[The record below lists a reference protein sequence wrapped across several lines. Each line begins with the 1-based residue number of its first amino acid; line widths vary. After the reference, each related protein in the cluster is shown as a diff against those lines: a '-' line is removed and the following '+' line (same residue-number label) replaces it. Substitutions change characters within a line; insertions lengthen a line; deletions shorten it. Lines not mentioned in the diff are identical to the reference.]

1 MARHLLFWERQTLC
15 LWRWQQGTLT
25 ALARHP
31 ASEAGLAALGD
42 WLAAHPGLELQLLV
56 NLAEE
61 EFRLETLPCLWG
73 RERQAV
79 LERKRAQHF
88 FDTPYTLTCTL
99 GRHAAQREEER
110 LLFTA
115 LPRLPLL
122 EKLLNTLERT
132 RSARLDGLY
141 SIPLMT
147 GSLCRALRLPLERC
161 LVFSTHADGL
171 RESFIM
177 NGQAV
182 FSRLVP
188 LSDKAREDLRGHVL
202 EEAQTLRRHLA
213 HQRLI
218 EADDVLSVCVL
229 MDTRDLTGM
238 SDVEAEAKGLR
249 FMPVDLNVA
258 ATRLGC
264 KVKRQEEGA
273 DVLFLHLLA
282 SDPPK
287 LQFAPARLRDTHW
300 IARARQGLV
309 AAGIVILCAGLL
321 WGGIAWNT
329 ARQLQADSE
338 DMQAESARQQTA
350 LEEARKTWAQ
360 DFLSLEDLPRL
371 LVDRARFLPEQ
382 PCLRAR
388 ELGQVLDGHPEAL
401 LEKLHWRCGVE
412 RSLSVEGQFVVA
424 DPGQLAR
431 RFEQLRLD
439 LQGQG
444 LRVDVLTHPAHI
456 APNQTLQGGDQGEMT
471 PSGAAFR
478 LQLFWAEPSS

>member
-1 MARHLLFWERQTLC
+1 MARHLLFLESQTLC

-42 WLAAHPGLELQLLV
+42 WLAAHPGLELKLLV
-56 NLAEE
+56 NPAEE
-61 EFRLETLPCLWG
+61 EFRVETLPCLWG

-79 LERKRAQHF
+79 LERKRSQHF
-88 FDTPYTLTCTL
+88 FDTPYTLTCAL

-110 LLFTA
+110 FLFAA
-115 LPRLPLL
+115 LPRQPLL

-132 RSARLDGLY
+132 QTALDGLY

-147 GSLCRALRLPLERC
+147 GSLCRALRLPLQRS
-161 LVFSTHADGL
+161 LVFSAHSDGL

-182 FSRLVP
+182 FSRLAP
-188 LSDKAREDLRGHVL
+188 LSGRAVEDWRGHVL
-202 EEAQTLRRHLA
+202 EEAQKLRRHLA

-229 MDTRDLTGM
+229 MDARNLTDM
-238 SDVEAEAKGLR
+238 TNAEVEAEAKGLC
-249 FMPVDLNVA
+249 FMPVDLKVA
-258 ATRLGC
+258 AARLGY
-264 KVKRQEEGA
+264 KAKTPEEGA
-273 DVLFLHLLA
+273 DFLFLHLVA
-282 SDPPK
+282 SNPPK
-287 LQFAPARLRDTHW
+287 LQFAPARLRDARL
-300 IARARQGLV
+300 IARARQGFV
-309 AAGIVILCAGLL
+309 ATGIVILCAGLL
-321 WGGIAWNT
+321 WGGIEWNT
-329 ARQLQADSE
+329 ARRLQADSE
-338 DMQAESARQQTA
+338 DMQAETARQQRA

-360 DFLSLEDLPRL
+360 DFLSLEDLRRL
-371 LVDRARFLPEQ
+371 LVDQARFLPES
-382 PCLRAR
+382 PCLRAQ
-388 ELGQVLDGHPEAL
+388 ELGRVLDGHSEAV
-401 LEKLHWRCGVE
+401 LEKLHWRCGTE
-412 RSLSVEGQFVVA
+412 RSLTVEGQFFVE

-456 APNQTLQGGDQGEMT
+456 APDQTLQGGDQGEMT

-478 LQLFWAEPSS
+478 LQLFWEEKS